1 MPGPQTQHKGTV
13 YGDDENAPKP
23 GLGPPV
29 RRRPQHAHRRTSR
42 SHPPRGMT
50 APRARPARRCAY
62 RPLRH
67 PPPHEPLQPHD
78 RPQPPQLGSR
88 CLITLLHPPPEVR
101 EAHRAALLP
110 LAQLLGLGR
119 RRRRRIADRPL
130 VPTTMPS
137 MLHFSRV
144 SKDNEHAMHLHRV
157 APGSSKLTGNAG
169 DVLQLP
175 AVQAPPPPGPGTT
188 TSARRLAALHR
199 AAREYIYI
207 TGPCYNNLN
216 VRPCV

>member
-29 RRRPQHAHRRTSR
+29 RRRPQHAHRRTSC

-78 RPQPPQLGSR
+78 RPQPQQLGSR
-88 CLITLLHPPPEVR
+88 CLFTLLLHPPPEVR

-119 RRRRRIADRPL
+119 RRRRRITDHSSGPPL
-130 VPTTMPS
+130 LSTTMPPPS
-137 MLHFSRV
+137 GLPEEYDHTMQLHS
-144 SKDNEHAMHLHRV
+144 A
-157 APGSSKLTGNAG
+157 ATSSSHLTGNA
-169 DVLQLP
+169 DDLPQLP
-175 AVQAPPPPGPGTT
+175 VGQAPESPGVGTS
-188 TSARRLAALHR
+188 SARRLAALHR
-199 AAREYIYI
+199 AARDWYLLTYRRI
-207 TGPCYNNLN
+207 
-216 VRPCV
+216 